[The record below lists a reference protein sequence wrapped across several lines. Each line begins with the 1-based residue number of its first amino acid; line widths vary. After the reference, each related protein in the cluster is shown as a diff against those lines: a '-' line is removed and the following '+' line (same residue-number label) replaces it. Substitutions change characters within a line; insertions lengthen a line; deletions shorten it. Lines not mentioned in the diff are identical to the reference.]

1 MTEGHLVVDNSLLL
15 TFNMANKR
23 INYTDRDFESIR
35 QGLIDYTS
43 QYYPELIQNF
53 NDASVFSVLMDLNAA
68 VADNLHYHIDRSIQE
83 TVLQYAQQKSSI
95 FNIARTYGLK
105 IPGFRPSV
113 ALVEISITVP
123 PLGDAEDYRY
133 LGILRA
139 GSQFNGGGTTFETV
153 YDIDFTSQYNQEGEV
168 NRTKVPTFDANNKII
183 NYVITKREVVVNGTT
198 KVFKRVINP
207 SDVVPFFNFFLPERN
222 VLGVNSIIQKDGTS
236 YPNVPNYSEFA
247 TAANRWYEVDALA
260 EDTVFIEDPTK
271 PVDNAG
277 IKVGKYIK
285 TENRFITEYTPEGFL
300 KIQFGGGSTTP
311 NIQLANFAKQG
322 LNLDLANY
330 QNNIGLGLTVQ
341 PNTTIF
347 VQYRTGGGLASNVGV
362 GVINQVGTIDFA
374 VNGPSNNI
382 NSNVIQ
388 SVTVNNVTAAIG
400 GANPPST
407 EEVRNMV
414 AFNFAAQKRAVTVN
428 DYKSLIDTMPGKF
441 GAPAKVAIT
450 ENNNKITIQILAYD
464 ENGNLTQTVSNNLKI
479 NLANYLSKYRM
490 INDYITID
498 VAKVIDLAF
507 DIYVVV
513 ESNVNRGQ
521 VITEII
527 NQVSNYMAP
536 ENRELG
542 ENVNVSNVRRLIQDV
557 AGVITLSN
565 LKVFNLVGGQYSTSE
580 TSQRYANKASKEI
593 ELIDDT
599 IYAEPTQ
606 IYQIR
611 YDNKDIRVYVKN
623 LATVDFS

>member
-1 MTEGHLVVDNSLLL
+1 
-15 TFNMANKR
+15 MANNK

-35 QGLIDYTS
+35 DGLINYTK

-95 FNIARTYGLK
+95 YNIARTYGLK
-105 IPGFRPSV
+105 IPGYRPSV
-113 ALVEISITVP
+113 AVVDISITVP

-153 YDIDFTSQYNQEGEV
+153 YDIDFSTQYNQEGEV

-183 NYVITKREVVVNGTT
+183 NYIITKREVVVNGTT
-198 KVFKRVINP
+198 KVFKRVINAT
-207 SDVVPFFNFFLPERN
+207 DVVPFFNFFLPERN
-222 VLGVNSIIQKDGTS
+222 VLGVNAIIQRDGTS
-236 YPNVPNYSEFA
+236 YPNVPNYGEFL
-247 TAANRWYEVDALA
+247 TANNKWYEVDALA

-300 KIQFGGGSTTP
+300 KIQFGGGTTTP

-322 LNLDLANY
+322 INLDLANY

-374 VNGPSNNI
+374 VNGPSDSI
-382 NSNVIQ
+382 NSNVLN
-388 SVTVNNVTAAIG
+388 SLVVNNVTAAIG

-414 AFNFAAQKRAVTVN
+414 AFNFAAQRRAVTVN

-441 GAPAKVAIT
+441 GAPAKVSIT
-450 ENNNKITIQILAYD
+450 ELDNKILIKILSYD
-464 ENGNLTQTVSNNLKI
+464 NTGVLTQTVSNNLKT
-479 NLANYLSKYRM
+479 NLATYLSKYRM
-490 INDYITID
+490 INDYISIE
-498 VAKVIDLAF
+498 VAKVIDLELEFLVILDNAGSQS
-507 DIYVVV
+507 
-513 ESNVNRGQ
+513 E
-521 VITEII
+521 VITQII
-527 NQVSNYMAP
+527 NQVSTYMNP
-536 ENRELG
+536 NNRELG
-542 ENVNVSNVRRLIQDV
+542 QNLNVSDLRRLVQDIG
-557 AGVITLSN
+557 GVNTLAEIRVYN
-565 LKVFNLVGGQYSTSE
+565 KVGGQYSSSE
-580 TSQRYANKASKEI
+580 TSQRYVDNTTKQI
-593 ELIDDT
+593 DLVDDT
-599 IYAEPTQ
+599 VFAEPDQ

-611 YDNKDIRVYVKN
+611 FPKKDIKVRVKN
-623 LATVDFS
+623 LSTVDFI